1 MKSMNPYGK
10 IESSKEKMVFIL
22 LFGLFIFLFLFLFK
36 PFGMDR
42 LESLSQLL
50 LCAGF
55 GLITIF
61 VLIIFKFLIEPAV
74 IKNRLSFLQG
84 ILWNI
89 LIAST
94 IGVANYFLISVVIYH
109 VFVFK
114 YFLIAIWTAIL
125 VGIIP
130 VTITYFVAYNK
141 LYREALKGAAI
152 APDEIFWENEVT
164 IRAGN
169 PKNDLKLN
177 PRSIVYLCSNDNYVT
192 VVSAKGETVTKTH
205 LRGTLKAA
213 ESELGKNRSF
223 IRCHK
228 CYIVNSEYADHLT
241 GNIQNLRIRL
251 KIPGLE
257 IPVSRSKAPEIV
269 RKFRLPKSVHS

>member
-1 MKSMNPYGK
+1 MVSMNPYGK
-10 IESSKEKMVFIL
+10 IESSKEKLVFIL

-42 LESLSQLL
+42 LESISQLL
-50 LCAGF
+50 LCLGF

-74 IKNRLSFLQG
+74 IKTRLSFLKG

-89 LIAST
+89 LIASS

-169 PKNDLKLN
+169 PKNDFKVN

-192 VVSAKGETVTKTH
+192 VVSAKGESVLKTH
-205 LRGTLKAA
+205 LRGTLKAT
-213 ESELGKNRSF
+213 ESELGKNKSF
-223 IRCHK
+223 FRCHK
-228 CYIVNSEYADHLT
+228 CYIVNTEYVDHLT
-241 GNIQNLRIRL
+241 GNIQNLRIKL
-251 KIPGLE
+251 KILGLE

-269 RKFRLPKSVHS
+269 RKFRMERSVH

>member
-1 MKSMNPYGK
+1 MESMNMYGK
-10 IESSKEKMVFIL
+10 IESPKEKLVFIL

-42 LESLSQLL
+42 LESMSQLL
-50 LCAGF
+50 LCLGF

-61 VLIIFKFLIEPAV
+61 VLIIFKYLIEPAV
-74 IKNRLSFLQG
+74 IKSRLSFIKS

-94 IGVANYFLISVVIYH
+94 IGVTNYFFVSVLFYH

-114 YFLIAIWTAIL
+114 HFLIAIWTAIL

-130 VTITYFVAYNK
+130 VTITYFVTWNR
-141 LYREALKGAAI
+141 LYREALKSAAI
-152 APDEIFWENEVT
+152 APDEILWESEVT
-164 IRAGN
+164 IKAGN
-169 PKNDLKLN
+169 PKNDFKVN

-192 VVSAKGETVTKTH
+192 VVSAKGESVSKAH

-228 CYIVNSEYADHLT
+228 CYIVNSEYVDHLT

-269 RKFRLPKSVHS
+269 RKFRMERSVS